1 MLVLLSAND
10 SEEPIMQAITTIGLD
25 IAKSVFQ
32 VHGVDAE
39 GNVVTRRQLKRRQV
53 LPFFQKL
60 PSCLVGIEA
69 CASSHHWSRELKALG
84 HTVRLMPPAYVK
96 PYVKRQKNDAADA
109 EAICEAVT
117 RTNMRFVET
126 KTPEQQSGLM
136 LHRTRHLFVRQQTA
150 VINAIRAHLAE
161 FGIIAPVG
169 RNGVE
174 ALLGVVADASD
185 KRLPEIARTCLVA
198 LGTQLR
204 MLKAQILNF
213 DRQIMA
219 WHRSNETCKR
229 LDEIPGVGPALA
241 TALVAGVA
249 DPKAFRSGRDFS
261 AWIGLVPKQHSSGG
275 KDKLGRISKQGDRY
289 LRGLLT
295 AGALAVIRYAKLH
308 GTEHRPWLTALL
320 ARRPTKVAAIALAN
334 KIARMAWAM
343 MAKGERYKE
352 PVALAA

>member
-1 MLVLLSAND
+1 
-10 SEEPIMQAITTIGLD
+10 MQTITTIGLD

-39 GNVVTRRQLKRRQV
+39 GKVVIRRQLKRRYV
-53 LPFFQKL
+53 LAFFQKL

-69 CASSHHWSRELKALG
+69 CASSHHWSRELQALG
-84 HTVRLMPPAYVK
+84 HMVRLMPPAYVK

-117 RTNMRFVET
+117 RANMRFVAT
-126 KTPEQQSGLM
+126 KTPGQQSCLM
-136 LHRTRHLFVRQQTA
+136 LHRTRHLFIRQQTA
-150 VINAIRAHLAE
+150 VINVIRAHLAE
-161 FGIIAPVG
+161 FGIVAPVG

-174 ALLGVVADASD
+174 ELLGVVADASD
-185 KRLPEIARTCLVA
+185 KRVPEVARACLAA
-198 LGTQLR
+198 LGARLR
-204 MLKAQILNF
+204 ELKAQILEF
-213 DRQIMA
+213 DRMINA
-219 WHRSNETCKR
+219 WHRSSETSKR
-229 LDEIPGVGPALA
+229 LDELPGVGPVLA
-241 TALVAGVA
+241 TALVASVA

-261 AWIGLVPKQHSSGG
+261 AWIGLVPKQRSSGG
-275 KDKLGRISKQGDRY
+275 KNKLGGISKQGDRY
-289 LRGLLT
+289 LRSLFT
-295 AGALAVIRYAKLH
+295 AGALAVIRYAKIH
-308 GTEHRPWLTALL
+308 GTKHRPWLTALL